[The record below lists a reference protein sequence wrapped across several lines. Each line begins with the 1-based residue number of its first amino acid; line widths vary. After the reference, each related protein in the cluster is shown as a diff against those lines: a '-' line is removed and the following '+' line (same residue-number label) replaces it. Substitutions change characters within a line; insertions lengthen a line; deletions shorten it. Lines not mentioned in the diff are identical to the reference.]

1 MIFFGNDIVDLRDE
15 DAIEPSENIR
25 FVKRV
30 LNENEIRSVFD
41 SKNPKETLWTLWS
54 LKESAY
60 KALKRKYADL
70 QFIPKDFSVNSKTF
84 IVDWRKIEFLYSVV
98 EQQREEFV
106 ASYCSTTQN
115 GFVYHKYEDYNF
127 HEVKITP
134 SAAVREFAKKKI
146 SELWN
151 ISPEYL
157 KIEVELYP
165 EIINLKTQKKLP
177 LSMSHHGRYVAILIV
192 LFENQLKEWLG

>member
-15 DAIEPSENIR
+15 DATEPSENIR
-25 FVKRV
+25 FLKRV
-30 LNENEIRSVFD
+30 LNESEIHYVFD

-60 KALKRKYADL
+60 KALKRKYLDL
-70 QFIPKDFSVNSKTF
+70 QFIPKDFSVNSKTLV
-84 IVDWRKIEFLYSVV
+84 VDWRARDCLYSVV
-98 EQQREEFV
+98 ERQRGEFI

-115 GFVYHKYEDYNF
+115 GVVYHKYEDYNF

-146 SELWN
+146 SEFWN

-165 EIINLKTQKKLP
+165 EIINLRTQKKLP
-177 LSMSHHGRYVAILIV
+177 LSMSHHGRYVAILTV
-192 LFENQLKEWLG
+192 LSENQLLEWLG